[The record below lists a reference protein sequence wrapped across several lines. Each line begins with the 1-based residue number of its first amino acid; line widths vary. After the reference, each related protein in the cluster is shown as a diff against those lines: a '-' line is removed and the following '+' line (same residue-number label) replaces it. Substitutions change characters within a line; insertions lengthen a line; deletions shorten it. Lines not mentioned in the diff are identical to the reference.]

1 MKNNNSIK
9 KYSQDYCDLQVDRHS
24 EQRPISPKISASST
38 PHKRVHYDIENE
50 SRYMR
55 FRSKVITLTLKTKT
69 GKANPNYYFNLEH

>member
-9 KYSQDYCDLQVDRHS
+9 KKKSQDYCDLQADRHF

-50 SRYMR
+50 SRYMG
-55 FRSKVITLTLKTKT
+55 FRSKVITLT
-69 GKANPNYYFNLEH
+69 F